1 MIAVA
6 IALVMVTWL
15 GSGVLF
21 TEKEITPTIAE
32 RNVAFEA
39 ASRDAGPTSV
49 RTLISTAQLTSP
61 MITLRAFA
69 QNERTIMVRTETDG
83 RIRARPVQRGSRVE
97 EGDLLCE
104 LSVDDRQAQLEQAVA
119 ARKRAELDYTGA
131 TELWDKSLISDVELA
146 ERFENLS
153 RAKALES
160 SRGIEL
166 DRIRI
171 RAPFDGVVEETHV
184 EIGDF
189 LKRGDACVT
198 LLDLDPMLII
208 GQVSEFEVDSL
219 QLGAPANVMFLS
231 GELVEGRI
239 RFLGRDSQ
247 DGTRTYRVEVEVPN
261 PSQSFRSGATAEI
274 QVPLEAVLAHKVTP
288 NLLRL
293 DDFGRLG
300 VYIVSAENRAEFHPI
315 DILRDDDSGF
325 FVTGL
330 PRIVQLVVRGQGTLV
345 PGQAVEPEQVS
356 ALSSR
361 GDSLALPSQGTAATS
376 LVDTPAG

>member
-6 IALVMVTWL
+6 IALTMLVWL

-21 TEKEITPTIAE
+21 TEKEITPTIGE

-61 MITLRAFA
+61 LITLRAFA
-69 QNERTIMVRTETDG
+69 QNERTVVVRTETDG
-83 RIRARPVQRGSRVE
+83 RIRARPVQRGSIVE

-104 LSVDDRQAQLEQAVA
+104 LEVDDRQARLEQAVA
-119 ARKRAELDYTGA
+119 ARKRAELDYAGA
-131 TELWDKSLISDVELA
+131 MELWDKALISDVELA

-153 RAKALES
+153 RTQASES
-160 SRGIEL
+160 SQRIER
-166 DRIRI
+166 DRVSV
-171 RAPFDGVVEETHV
+171 RAPFGGVVEETHV

-189 LKRGDACVT
+189 LKRADACVT

-219 QLGAPANVMFLS
+219 TLGDQANVVFLS
-231 GELVEGRI
+231 GERAEGRI

-261 PSQSFRSGATAEI
+261 PNQSFRSGVTAEI
-274 QVPLEAVLAHKVTP
+274 QVPLAPVSAHKVTP

-293 DDFGRLG
+293 DDIGRLG
-300 VYIVSAENRAEFHPI
+300 LYAVSAENRAEFHPI

-330 PRIVQLVVRGQGTLV
+330 PRIVQLVVRGQGTLA
-345 PGQAVEPEQVS
+345 PGQSVEPEQVS

-361 GDSLALPSQGTAATS
+361 GDSLALPGQGNAGAS
-376 LVDTPAG
+376 IVDTPAG